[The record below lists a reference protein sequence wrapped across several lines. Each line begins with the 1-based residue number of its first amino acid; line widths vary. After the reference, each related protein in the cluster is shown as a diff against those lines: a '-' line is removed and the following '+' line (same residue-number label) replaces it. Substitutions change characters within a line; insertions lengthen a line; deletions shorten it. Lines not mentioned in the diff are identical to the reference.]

1 MATRQEETL
10 YVQVA
15 YLLTDEATH
24 AREFG
29 NLLDIPDNYP
39 KLVVSMDPSSAQ
51 ATRVSATSTSAS
63 SCRPSGDRSDVELGA
78 ETSYRG
84 RCERLWRSIIRADA
98 ALASVS
104 WTAPA
109 PW

>member
-1 MATRQEETL
+1 MCSRTSSTTTCACAAGASPPAAWDRREIDFVATRQEEAL

-39 KLVVSMDPSSAQ
+39 KLVVSMGP
-51 ATRVSATSTSAS
+51 VIGAS
-63 SCRPSGDRSDVELGA
+63 HKGIGHLHVREFLSRE
-78 ETSYRG
+78 
-84 RCERLWRSIIRADA
+84 W
-98 ALASVS
+98 
-104 WTAPA
+104 
-109 PW
+109 